1 MKCSKAFFLFIVFAT
16 GCAKSDFTAKQQ
28 SSQLD
33 PSLLAKILAP
43 VSRRVSYTV
52 SYSDYADFVA
62 NSRLGAAETSESA
75 YCKLN
80 RTDATRFSNRYTRTI
95 IQVFNSFQVEI
106 PASCDS
112 FQGFGETVGEMGCQD
127 PNGCGGYEPKTPGEY
142 EPKTPGENEPKTPGE
157 NEPKTSGENEPK
169 DPSPTIGF
177 PGSECKVSWEFIP
190 GSVCYDFFPGL
201 LLCCPQ

>member
-1 MKCSKAFFLFIVFAT
+1 M
-16 GCAKSDFTAKQQ
+16 
-28 SSQLD
+28 
-33 PSLLAKILAP
+33 AKILAS
-43 VSRRVSYTV
+43 VGRRVSYTV

-62 NSRLGAAETSESA
+62 NSRLGATETSESA

-106 PASCDS
+106 PASCEPYKS
-112 FQGFGETVGEMGCQD
+112 FGEAVGEMGCED
-127 PNGCGGYEPKTPGEY
+127 LNGCGGY
-142 EPKTPGENEPKTPGE
+142 EPKTPGE

-169 DPSPTIGF
+169 TSGENEPKEPSPTIGF
-177 PGSECKVSWEFIP
+177 PGSECKVSLEFIP

-201 LLCCPQ
+201 FLCCPQ